1 MNSDKMLYRKQENK
15 HALYCRE
22 DYMKKKTTFLREHAA
37 TVINFLK
44 A

>member
-1 MNSDKMLYRKQENK
+1 MNSDKMLYKKQEDK

-22 DYMKKKTTFLREHAA
+22 DYMKKNCTFLREHAA
-37 TVINFLK
+37 NEINFLK